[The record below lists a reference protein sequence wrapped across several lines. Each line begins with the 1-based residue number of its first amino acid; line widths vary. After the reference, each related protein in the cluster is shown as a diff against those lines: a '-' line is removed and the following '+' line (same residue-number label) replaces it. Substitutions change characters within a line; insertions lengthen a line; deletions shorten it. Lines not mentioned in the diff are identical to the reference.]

1 MSEEVL
7 KALMQLFAIITK
19 QDEGLT
25 QSEQNYVENF
35 LKQQLALEEVREYIN
50 LFNQFAGE
58 IDKKGD
64 ESEKRKRTSVLD
76 SVRIL
81 GICKRI
87 NKKLTQEQKV
97 IVLVRLFE
105 LVNQDRKFTKNRMA
119 IIDTASDVF
128 NISGQEYKSIE
139 RFVVEGD
146 VQKLDDAQIL
156 VVSQNESPEGE
167 TKFIHSELENGNII
181 VLKVNSVNLYFMR
194 YTGSADIYLN
204 GLGVNNKRIYLFAS
218 GSTLRLPKGLPI
230 LYSDVVGCFM
240 RDAAVSKLSFE
251 IDSLEFK
258 FPNGNI
264 GLRNINLAEGEGK
277 LIGIMGASGA
287 GKTTLLNTLAGLE
300 SPSSGK
306 VKINGIDLHREP
318 DKVEGVI
325 GYIPQ
330 DDLLIEELTVYQNL
344 YYCSKL
350 IFKNLSE
357 DEIEVR
363 VNKVLKD
370 LGLYDRKDLK
380 VGSPLDKIISGGQRK
395 RLNIALELIREPAI
409 LFVDEPTSGLSSRDS
424 ENVMDLLRELTH
436 KGKLIFVVIH
446 QPSSDIYKMFDKLVI
461 LDVGGYLVYYG
472 NPVEAVM
479 YFKKMDLQINSEVG
493 ECITCGNVNP
503 EIIFNIIEA
512 RVVDEFGNFTD
523 QRKIQPEEWEE
534 RYGENVRK
542 ETVREVKDSPP
553 SDLNLPN
560 WLQQLRIFATRDFLS
575 KINNLQYI
583 VLNLVEAPALAFILA
598 FIIRYTDNP
607 EGGAYVFRYN
617 DNIPPYIFMS
627 IIVSLFLGLTVSAE
641 EIFRDRKILKRES
654 FLNLSRSSYLFSK
667 IGILFSLSAVQALLF
682 VLVGNSILEIKGM
695 MFTYWF
701 ALFTTSCFANILGL
715 NISATF
721 NAAVTIYI
729 LIPLLIIPQMVL
741 GGAMFSF
748 EKLNKFI
755 GGGHQVP
762 MIADIMA
769 ARWAYEALTVEQ
781 FKGNAFQENTYDL
794 ERLESMIDYKQV
806 YYIPKLEEL
815 LEESMFLEPSMS
827 AGNEETDS
835 IRKVFMENVAVL
847 KNEIQKE
854 SENTGEIE
862 FPYDLK
868 SGNLDITM
876 IQNLLGYMEDLKG
889 FYNKLFGKVNS
900 KKDKYINQLQG
911 TPEKRREYIEL
922 RDSHQNE
929 YLEDIVKNVYAE
941 NKIAVIDNRLVQ
953 LIDPI
958 FNYPEHR
965 GVINYRSHFY
975 APKKTMFNQYFDTYW
990 FNLSV
995 IWLFTI
1001 ILYFTLYFE
1010 SLKKLLSLNLNIK
1023 FPNSNK

>member
-7 KALMQLFAIITK
+7 KALMQLFAIIIK

-25 QSEQNYVENF
+25 KSEHDYVRTF
-35 LKQQLALEEVREYIN
+35 LKQQLASEDVVEYIN
-50 LFNQFAGE
+50 LFDQFAGE
-58 IDKKGD
+58 MDKKSG
-64 ESEKRKRTSVLD
+64 SEKRTSVLD

-105 LVNQDRKFTKNRMA
+105 LVNQDRKFTTNRMA
-119 IIDTASDVF
+119 IIDTAADVF
-128 NISGQEYKSIE
+128 NIGKSEFKSIE
-139 RFVVEGD
+139 RFIVQNDLSKLEDPQLLVIGQDDLTEGT
-146 VQKLDDAQIL
+146 
-156 VVSQNESPEGE
+156 
-167 TKFIHSELENGNII
+167 TKFIHSELDSGYLVI
-181 VLKVNSVNLYFMR
+181 LKVSSVNLYFLR
-194 YTGSADIYLN
+194 YTGISDIYLN
-204 GLGVNNKRIYLFAS
+204 GLSLNNKRIFLFAS
-218 GSTLRLPKGLPI
+218 GSSLRLPKGKPI

-240 RDAAVSKLSFE
+240 RDSSVPKLSFDIE
-251 IDSLEFK
+251 DLEFR

-264 GLRNINLAEGEGK
+264 GLRNINLSEGEGK
-277 LIGIMGASGA
+277 LVGIMGASGA

-300 SPSSGK
+300 QPSSGR
-306 VKINGIDLHREP
+306 VLINEVDIHR
-318 DKVEGVI
+318 DRKSVEGVI

-330 DDLLIEELTVYQNL
+330 DDLLIEELTIYQNL

-350 IFKNLSE
+350 IFKDFTE
-357 DEIEVR
+357 EQIDER
-363 VNKVLKD
+363 VNRVLKD

-424 ENVMDLLRELTH
+424 ENVMDLLRDLTH
-436 KGKLIFVVIH
+436 KGKLIFIVIH

-461 LDVGGYLVYYG
+461 LDTGGYMVYYG

-479 YFKKMDLQINSEVG
+479 YFKKADLQINSEIG

-523 QRKIQPEEWEE
+523 QRKVQPEEWEAQFK
-534 RYGENVRK
+534 ENIHLQK
-542 ETVREVKDSPP
+542 TELSHEPPP
-553 SDLNLPN
+553 SDLNIPSLFM
-560 WLQQLRIFATRDFLS
+560 QFVIFLRRDFLS
-575 KINNLQYI
+575 KVNNLQYI
-583 VLNLVEAPALAFILA
+583 VLNLLEAPALAFILA

-607 EGGAYVFRYN
+607 EGDNYLFRYN

-654 FLNLSRSSYLFSK
+654 FLNLSRGSYLFSK
-667 IGILFSLSAVQALLF
+667 IAILFSLSAVQSFLF
-682 VLVGNSILEIKGM
+682 VMVGNSILEIQGM
-695 MFTYWF
+695 SFVYWF

-715 NISATF
+715 NISASF

-748 EKLNKFI
+748 EKLNKLV

-762 MIADIMA
+762 IIADVMA

-781 FKGNAFQENTYDL
+781 FKNNAFQEQTFEI
-794 ERLESMIDYKQV
+794 ERFESMIDYKQV

-815 LEESMFLEPSMS
+815 LEETMFLE
-827 AGNEETDS
+827 GGHTDS
-835 IRKVFMENVAVL
+835 VRAVFDHNVRIIR
-847 KNEIQKE
+847 NEIGKE
-854 SENTGEIE
+854 SNRISEVDFN
-862 FPYDLK
+862 Y
-868 SGNLDITM
+868 NLDTSNFDINM
-876 IQNLLGYMEDLKG
+876 IQNLLEYMFSIKDY
-889 FYNKLFGKVNS
+889 YNEVFNRINRKKEKLINAMQDS
-900 KKDKYINQLQG
+900 K
-911 TPEKRREYIEL
+911 EKKEAYVRL
-922 RDSHQNE
+922 RDENQNE
-929 YLEDIVKNVYAE
+929 YLTDIVKNVYTE
-941 NKIAVIDNRLVQ
+941 SKIAIIDDDLVQ
-953 LIDPI
+953 IIDPI
-958 FNYPEHR
+958 FNIPESK
-965 GVINYRSHFY
+965 GALNYRSHFY
-975 APKKTMFNQYFDTYW
+975 APEKTIFGLYFNTYS
-990 FNLSV
+990 FNMGV
-995 IWLFTI
+995 IWFFSLL
-1001 ILYFTLYFE
+1001 LYITLYFE

-1023 FPNSNK
+1023 FPKKK